1 MALNVLITG
10 GTGLIGT
17 RLTEMLLEK
26 GYEVSYLSRRD
37 EKIPNVKVYQWNP
50 AKGEL
55 DHEALENADFLI
67 NLAGAGIAD
76 ARWTAERKKE
86 IIQSRTLGISLIANR
101 LQSRRFK
108 MKAFLGASAIGF
120 YGADTGDEPL
130 DETHTSGLD
139 FLAHVTR
146 QWETAS
152 ELIENVGI
160 RAVTLRIGIVLSTKG
175 GALPK
180 IALPVRYGVGSPLAS
195 GKQWT
200 SWIHIDD
207 LCQLFIAGIEN
218 ADWNGTYNAVAPNPV
233 TNADFT
239 RQIADVLK
247 RPLWLPNVPSFIL
260 FLIYGELARVVLGGN
275 YVVNQRLKQTNFK
288 YQFENVKD
296 ALKHLLTA

>member
-1 MALNVLITG
+1 MKQNVLITG

-26 GYEVSYLSRRD
+26 GYEVSYLSRRN
-37 EKIPNVKVYQWNP
+37 ETIPNVKVYQWNP

-76 ARWTAERKKE
+76 ARWTAARKQE
-86 IIQSRTLGISLIANR
+86 IIQSRTLGLSLIANR

-108 MKAFLGASAIGF
+108 LKAFVAASAIGF
-120 YGADTGDEPL
+120 YGADTGDEHL
-130 DETHTSGLD
+130 DETHRSGLD

-152 ELIENVGI
+152 ELVQNVGI
-160 RAVTLRIGIVLSTKG
+160 RTVALRIGIVLSAKG

-180 IALPVRYGVGSPLAS
+180 IALPVRYGVGAPLAS
-195 GKQWT
+195 GQQWT

-207 LCQLFIAGIEN
+207 LCRLFIAGIEN
-218 ADWNGTYNAVAPNPV
+218 PDWSGTYNAVAPKPV
-233 TNADFT
+233 TNAVLT
-239 RQIADVLK
+239 RHIADVLK
-247 RPLWLPNVPSFIL
+247 RPLWLPNVPAFIL

-275 YVVNQRLKQTNFK
+275 YVVNQRLQLTNFK
-288 YQFENVKD
+288 YQFENAEN
-296 ALKHLLTA
+296 ALKHLLMA